1 MIKIM
6 AKDIPDYMRGF
17 DLDED
22 YGITAVS
29 SAPKTEVKPSVDKKD
44 IESLGQQTSLEISK
58 VKSDVQSIK
67 SMMNEVMQIVAEKDS
82 ITKEVQSADI
92 TNRFK
97 AIEKVIIPF
106 LYNLQKTDEPYIH
119 WPNRGPIIKAQI
131 EKLLKLTR
139 G

>member
-1 MIKIM
+1 M

-67 SMMNEVMQIVAEKDS
+67 SMMNEVMQIVAEKDT
-82 ITKEVQSADI
+82 ITKEVQNTDI

-139 G
+139 GQ

>member
-1 MIKIM
+1 M

-22 YGITAVS
+22 FGITAVS

-67 SMMNEVMQIVAEKDS
+67 SMMNEVMQIVAEKDT
-82 ITKEVQSADI
+82 ITKEVQNADI

-106 LYNLQKTDEPYIH
+106 LYNLKKTDEPYIH